1 VGLSYFLFLQKKKSW
16 LTKENLLNLFLVEYF
31 FMVFI
36 LEEFFMKYIK
46 IYFLIVFSIFLSGC
60 IQSTALL
67 GPGVTIATTGNIM
80 QAGFQYG
87 ANTAI
92 KNETG
97 KDVLTHFKDVVE
109 EEQDNKKLELKIKD
123 IATITIEK
131 VKKKLLIN

>member
-1 VGLSYFLFLQKKKSW
+1 
-16 LTKENLLNLFLVEYF
+16 
-31 FMVFI
+31 
-36 LEEFFMKYIK
+36 MKYIK
-46 IYFLIVFSIFLSGC
+46 IYFLIVFSISLSGC

-67 GPGVTIATTGNIM
+67 SPGVTIATTGNIM

-87 ANTAI
+87 ANTVI

-97 KDVLTHFKDVVE
+97 KDFLTHFKDVVE

-123 IATITIEK
+123 IATNTIEK

>member
-1 VGLSYFLFLQKKKSW
+1 
-16 LTKENLLNLFLVEYF
+16 
-31 FMVFI
+31 
-36 LEEFFMKYIK
+36 MKIFK
-46 IYFLIVFSIFLSGC
+46 IYFLIVISISLSGC

-92 KNETG
+92 KKETG
-97 KDVLTHFKDVVE
+97 KDVLTHLKDVVE
-109 EEQDNKKLELKIKD
+109 EEQENKKLEVTIKD
-123 IATITIEK
+123 IATSTFEK

>member
-1 VGLSYFLFLQKKKSW
+1 
-16 LTKENLLNLFLVEYF
+16 
-31 FMVFI
+31 
-36 LEEFFMKYIK
+36 MKFKK
-46 IYFLIVFSIFLSGC
+46 IYLLVLIFIFLSGC

-80 QAGFQYG
+80 QAGLQYG

-97 KDVLTHFKDVVE
+97 KDALTHLKSVLD
-109 EEQDNKKLELKIKD
+109 EEQDSQKLNKKIKNFTLN
-123 IATITIEK
+123 TIDR

>member
-1 VGLSYFLFLQKKKSW
+1 
-16 LTKENLLNLFLVEYF
+16 
-31 FMVFI
+31 
-36 LEEFFMKYIK
+36 MKYLK
-46 IYFLIVFSIFLSGC
+46 IYLLIVISISFSGC

-92 KNETG
+92 KKETG
-97 KDVLTHFKDVVE
+97 KDVLTHLKDVVE
-109 EEQDNKKLELKIKD
+109 EEQDNKKIEFTIKD
-123 IATITIEK
+123 IATNTIEK